1 MEFGV
6 EYSASGKSRLGL
18 NELKCAMPHSE
29 KEEDIKF
36 VFSFPLVFFFFF
48 SFCGDVIRH
57 QHFMRREEDKGSGE
71 KLENRKRRDGESH
84 LHLLFSIFLNPD
96 HYRSSRESGAGM
108 KERKGGEKL
117 RKKMG

>member
-36 VFSFPLVFFFFF
+36 VFSFPLFFFFF
-48 SFCGDVIRH
+48 FFLFVVMSVAINIL
-57 QHFMRREEDKGSGE
+57 REERRIKEVARSWKTGNDETVNLMSTFFFPSSPILITIVPQE
-71 KLENRKRRDGESH
+71 KV
-84 LHLLFSIFLNPD
+84 
-96 HYRSSRESGAGM
+96 
-108 KERKGGEKL
+108 ERG
-117 RKKMG
+117 